1 MDRHVA
7 SRTFAQADQQWFA
20 ALSGDSN
27 PIHMDQ
33 IEARR
38 TQAGFPVVHGVH
50 TLLWAL
56 DCIAA
61 ANPGMA
67 IPTSIRADFA
77 SFLFIGQTVGLSEL
91 TGAPNRR
98 ATVSAFGLAILT
110 LELRYGIS
118 RETIGPCFPAHG
130 AEILTPRRPFELEL
144 GDLAQQQGAV
154 GYAAGSAELEVAF
167 PAAAVWLGGGRLT
180 ALTCCSRLVG
190 MVCPGLHSI
199 FNRLDVDFIDDRDP
213 WEALQFSV
221 TNVDLRFRNVR
232 IAVRGRGISGILV
245 ATARRPPTSQ
255 PSMSE
260 IAGSIEAG
268 SFAGAKALVVGGSRG
283 LGELTGKILAAG
295 GADVLITYATGRAD
309 GDRVAAEIVE
319 WGGSCEAFKYDVL
332 GPAGLQLMDRIRSV
346 THCYYFATP
355 AIFRPSGCEF
365 TRDRFHD
372 FLRFYV
378 DGFYDL
384 CTAFRARSLA
394 GVRIFY
400 PSSIFVRDRPL
411 GTSEYAMAK
420 AAGEVLCDEINKC
433 FTCIDV
439 VYSRLPRMATDQTAS
454 LLSGDFAAAID
465 VMLPLVER
473 VQLNASAGHTD

>member
-1 MDRHVA
+1 M
-7 SRTFAQADQQWFA
+7 
-20 ALSGDSN
+20 
-27 PIHMDQ
+27 
-33 IEARR
+33 
-38 TQAGFPVVHGVH
+38 
-50 TLLWAL
+50 
-56 DCIAA
+56 
-61 ANPGMA
+61 
-67 IPTSIRADFA
+67 
-77 SFLFIGQTVGLSEL
+77 
-91 TGAPNRR
+91 
-98 ATVSAFGLAILT
+98 
-110 LELRYGIS
+110 
-118 RETIGPCFPAHG
+118 
-130 AEILTPRRPFELEL
+130 EL

-154 GYAAGSAELEVAF
+154 GYAAGSAEIEVAF

-213 WEALQFSV
+213 WEGLQFCV

-232 IAVRGRGISGILV
+232 MAVRGRGISGILV

-309 GDRVAAEIVE
+309 FGDRVAAEVVA
-319 WGGSCEAFKYDVL
+319 WGRNCEAFQYDAL
-332 GPAGLQLMDRIRSV
+332 RPAALQLADRINSV

-355 AIFRPSGCEF
+355 AIFRPSGCAF
-365 TRDRFHD
+365 TRDRFHE

-384 CTAFRARSLA
+384 CAALRAQAKSGTR
-394 GVRIFY
+394 VFY
-400 PSSIFVRDRPL
+400 PSSVAVRDRPL
-411 GTSEYAMAK
+411 GMTEYAMAK
-420 AAGEVLCDEINKC
+420 AAGEVLCDEINQS
-433 FTCIDV
+433 FTRIGIV
-439 VYSRLPRMATDQTAS
+439 HSRLPRVATDQTTS
-454 LLSGDFAAAID
+454 LLSGEVNAAID
-465 VMLPLVER
+465 VMLPLIER
-473 VQLNASAGHTD
+473 VQCEEQLARK